1 MRACPCAA
9 VAASRG
15 LRATERLLCDIAASP
30 QDAHVYVTCR
40 RNDQTWEGND
50 SMRGGTSRQQHPRS
64 GMRGT
69 LRLHTDMDHESAKDE
84 GGTKAE
90 ASVVDG

>member
-1 MRACPCAA
+1 MQRAQ
-9 VAASRG
+9 SHRDS
-15 LRATERLLCDIAASP
+15 LCETAASP

-40 RNDQTWEGND
+40 RNDQTWGGND
-50 SMRGGTSRQQHPRS
+50 SIRGGTS
-64 GMRGT
+64 GMLGT